1 MNTLPFII
9 LALTLM
15 GNGRDS
21 VPKQAQTEQTAPQKS
36 GNSCEK
42 HIELH
47 DGKFWANELGK
58 SEMWVLANHRINL
71 WQKPRPDK
79 GRKVGEMRVGS
90 RALILEEKAEDY
102 RVEGPLDAS
111 GWVNKIQ
118 VANTLYQRVKTFE
131 PCTPPK

>member
-1 MNTLPFII
+1 MKTLPFII

-21 VPKQAQTEQTAPQKS
+21 ARPAQTEQTAPQES

-47 DGKFWANELGK
+47 GGKFWAKELGK

-71 WQKPRPDK
+71 RQNPRPGK
-79 GRKVGEMRVGS
+79 LRKVGEMRVGS
-90 RALILEEKAEDY
+90 HALILEERAEEY
-102 RVEGPLDAS
+102 RVKSPLDAS
-111 GWVNKIQ
+111 VGWVSKIQ
-118 VANTLYQRVKTFE
+118 VAHTLYQRVKTFE